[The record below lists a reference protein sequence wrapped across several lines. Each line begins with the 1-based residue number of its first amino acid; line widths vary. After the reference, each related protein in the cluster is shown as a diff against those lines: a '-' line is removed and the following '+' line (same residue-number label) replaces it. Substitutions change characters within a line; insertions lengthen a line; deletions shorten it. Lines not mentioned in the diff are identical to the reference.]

1 MCFIV
6 FDVVAKGLRIIF
18 KREWDIRFKKT
29 LGKWMDKPTNGRDFC
44 SMESPR
50 NQQMRARLLATM
62 INGNTEE
69 WDLLMLFYAILYS
82 ESLGRGISAEVR
94 SAVDDLRN
102 LRNEFA
108 HTAQA
113 RVSDSDFFS
122 LFNRVIRA
130 FQSLGLSPLPLRGVV
145 EEDLAGKSC
154 LSFHRA
160 LSLRQ
165 SIWRGGGMCCSN
177 FRVCG

>member
-1 MCFIV
+1 
-6 FDVVAKGLRIIF
+6 
-18 KREWDIRFKKT
+18 
-29 LGKWMDKPTNGRDFC
+29 MDKPTNGRDFC
-44 SMESPR
+44 SMESPG
-50 NQQMRARLLATM
+50 NQHRRARLLATM

-94 SAVDDLRN
+94 SAVDDLRI

-108 HTAQA
+108 HTAKA

-122 LFNRVIRA
+122 FCNRVSRA
-130 FQSLGLSPLPLRGVV
+130 FQSLGLSTLPLSLVV
-145 EEDLAGKSC
+145 EEFLAGKSC

-160 LSLRQ
+160 LNSAVSMERRENVL
-165 SIWRGGGMCCSN
+165 
-177 FRVCG
+177 F

>member
-6 FDVVAKGLRIIF
+6 FDVVPKGLRIFF

-29 LGKWMDKPTNGRDFC
+29 LGEWMDKPTNGRDFC
-44 SMESPR
+44 SMESPG
-50 NQQMRARLLATM
+50 NQRRRARLLATM

-94 SAVDDLRN
+94 SAVDDLRI

-113 RVSDSDFFS
+113 QVSDSDFFS
-122 LFNRVIRA
+122 LCNRVSRA
-130 FQSLGLSPLPLRGVV
+130 FQSLGLSTLPLSLVV
-145 EEDLAGKSC
+145 EEFLAGKSC

-160 LSLRQ
+160 LNSAVSMERRENVL
-165 SIWRGGGMCCSN
+165 
-177 FRVCG
+177 F

>member
-29 LGKWMDKPTNGRDFC
+29 LGEWMDKPTNGRDFYL
-44 SMESPR
+44 MESAR
-50 NQQMRARLLATM
+50 SRKRFARLQATM

-69 WDLLMLFYAILYS
+69 WGSAMLFFAILYS

-113 RVSDSDFFS
+113 RFSDADFFS
-122 LFNRVIRA
+122 LCNKVNGA
-130 FQSLGLSPLPLRGVV
+130 FQSLGLSTPPLNPVV
-145 EEDLAGKSC
+145 EGFLAGKSC

-165 SIWRGGGMCCSN
+165 SIWREN
-177 FRVCG
+177 VLF

>member
-69 WDLLMLFYAILYS
+69 WDLLMLFYAILSTQRVLDAELVQKSVQQWMIS
-82 ESLGRGISAEVR
+82 EIFATNLLTLPRPGSQIQTSFLSSTKSLVLSSHSVSLLVR
-94 SAVDDLRN
+94 
-102 LRNEFA
+102 
-108 HTAQA
+108 
-113 RVSDSDFFS
+113 
-122 LFNRVIRA
+122 
-130 FQSLGLSPLPLRGVV
+130 
-145 EEDLAGKSC
+145 
-154 LSFHRA
+154 
-160 LSLRQ
+160 
-165 SIWRGGGMCCSN
+165 
-177 FRVCG
+177 